1 MHLIQQ
7 IQVII
12 VKFYCF
18 SRKNST
24 YGIETGFNAL
34 MYSVSAYP
42 SKAFTSYYSMLS
54 TASVDRVEINI
65 GDGSVIKY

>member
-1 MHLIQQ
+1 
-7 IQVII
+7 
-12 VKFYCF
+12 
-18 SRKNST
+18 
-24 YGIETGFNAL
+24 